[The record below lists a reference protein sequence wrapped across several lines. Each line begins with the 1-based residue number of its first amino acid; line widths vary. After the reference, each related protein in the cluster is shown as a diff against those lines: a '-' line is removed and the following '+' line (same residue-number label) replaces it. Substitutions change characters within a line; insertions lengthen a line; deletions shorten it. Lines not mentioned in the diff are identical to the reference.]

1 MWDGIAGS
9 CWMPKQKTKTN
20 TVCNIYYMDIF
31 ARHLCKGGIYH
42 INQHIAGIKRNVK
55 SCPTATGEEISNL

>member
-31 ARHLCKGGIYH
+31 AREAYTTSTNTLQESK
-42 INQHIAGIKRNVK
+42 
-55 SCPTATGEEISNL
+55 EM